1 MLQDSKIHLPIFG
14 RYALKGLTFL
24 QFLSGS
30 LPYNLFQFSV
40 GSFFDTQSGLYTF
53 RKYSP
58 NKQTVSQERFLDD
71 LTLNIITRDSYILG
85 DHLDFRPY
93 IPLGECECQ
102 VRADSLLYSLFIPD
116 KVCIKRM
123 ER

>member
-1 MLQDSKIHLPIFG
+1 MDHCHTICF
-14 RYALKGLTFL
+14 
-24 QFLSGS
+24 
-30 LPYNLFQFSV
+30 NFQWEAV
-40 GSFFDTQSGLYTF
+40 FDTQSGLYTF
-53 RKYSP
+53 GKNSLS
-58 NKQTVSQERFLDD
+58 KQTVSQERFSDD
-71 LTLNIITRDSYILG
+71 LTLNIITRDSYISG
-85 DHLDFRPY
+85 DHLDFKPH

>member
-1 MLQDSKIHLPIFG
+1 MDHCHTICF
-14 RYALKGLTFL
+14 
-24 QFLSGS
+24 
-30 LPYNLFQFSV
+30 NFQWEAV
-40 GSFFDTQSGLYTF
+40 FDTQSGLYTF
-53 RKYSP
+53 GKNSP
-58 NKQTVSQERFLDD
+58 SKQTVSQERFSDD

-85 DHLDFRPY
+85 DHLDFKPH